1 MNRLEFCNV
10 WKSIKKVGNKE
21 IEVPMSLST
30 FNRRRSWAQENYPD
44 WQKVFLASGR
54 VDLKEYQKF
63 ETFRSE
69 KVDGRKKII
78 TDNEGHPITEDG
90 EIIKGVIAKEKTE
103 VTIKTTK

>member
-1 MNRLEFCNV
+1 MSPYLYQMNKLELCTV
-10 WKSIKKVGNKE
+10 LQSIKKVGNKE

-69 KVDGRKKII
+69 RYY
-78 TDNEGHPITEDG
+78 EDHESPYVKALRG
-90 EIIKGVIAKEKTE
+90 D
-103 VTIKTTK
+103 

>member
-1 MNRLEFCNV
+1 MSPYLYQMNRLEFCNV

-54 VDLKEYQKF
+54 IDLKEYQKF

-69 KVDGRKKII
+69 RYY
-78 TDNEGHPITEDG
+78 EDHESPYVKALRG
-90 EIIKGVIAKEKTE
+90 D
-103 VTIKTTK
+103 